1 MDSTTLIVLIAAIL
15 IFVILA
21 IKLRKKEKRPTASK
35 SASGDDVAS
44 ATSGMWTVYGT
55 DSCGWTLKQLSV
67 FDTKGIPYNYV
78 NCAQSDCSGM
88 SAFPTLVSPSGVKTV
103 GFNSLE

>member
-35 SASGDDVAS
+35 SASGDVAS
-44 ATSGMWTVYGT
+44 ATGGMWTVYGT